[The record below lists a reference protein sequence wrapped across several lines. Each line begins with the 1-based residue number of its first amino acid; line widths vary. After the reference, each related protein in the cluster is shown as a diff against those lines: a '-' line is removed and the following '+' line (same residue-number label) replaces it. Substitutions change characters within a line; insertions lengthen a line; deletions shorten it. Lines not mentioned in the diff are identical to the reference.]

1 VNKSRTRIKICG
13 ITRTEDALVAA
24 NCGVDALGLVFF
36 KASPR
41 YVSAQQAKEIV
52 TCLPAFI
59 SKVGLFVDA
68 SVAEVEKI
76 VEAVSLD
83 YLQFHGDEEESYCT
97 SFAKPYI
104 KAIRVRPETDLPGI
118 ISQYKSA
125 AAVLLDAWH
134 PGIAGGTGESFDWTL
149 LETLSEDNPALIL
162 AGGLNVDNVHS
173 AVHLIKPY
181 AVDVSSGV
189 EDSPGIKSAEKIQNF
204 VNEVNRGECV

>member
-1 VNKSRTRIKICG
+1 MNIPRTRIKICG
-13 ITRTEDALVAA
+13 ITRPEDALVAV

-36 KASPR
+36 KVSPR
-41 YVSAQQAKEIV
+41 YVSIKQATEI
-52 TCLPAFI
+52 TACLPAFI

-68 SVAEVEKI
+68 SVAEVENI
-76 VEAVSLD
+76 VDKVPLD

-104 KAIRVRPETDLPGI
+104 KAIRVKPETDLNGI
-118 ISQYKSA
+118 INQYKSA

-134 PGIAGGTGESFDWTL
+134 PDIAGGTGESFDWTL
-149 LETLSEDNPALIL
+149 LNALSGDMPTVIL
-162 AGGLNVDNVHS
+162 AGGLNVENVHS